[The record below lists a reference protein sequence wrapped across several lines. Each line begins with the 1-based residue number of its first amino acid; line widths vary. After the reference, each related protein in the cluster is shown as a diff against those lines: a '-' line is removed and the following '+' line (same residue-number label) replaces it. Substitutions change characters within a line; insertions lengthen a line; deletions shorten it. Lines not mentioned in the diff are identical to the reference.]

1 MTTDD
6 GYAAWL
12 RAKPAPDLQELV
24 RKHGGYDKI
33 TPEAWAEYDRV
44 LAEWQEAKRSRHAG
58 GDRTSNVPNEN
69 NVVTTQGTAVVA
81 DPEALCICG
90 LPGVYWRPRKG
101 GGRLAV
107 RRASRSLAGL
117 RGRSVRRPAADFENS
132 INACYAV
139 IRARRRAGGE
149 GWESAAAPG
158 RAARRSHFWF
168 LYG

>member
-12 RAKPAPDLQELV
+12 HANPAPDLQELI

-101 GGRLAV
+101 GGRAIW
-107 RRASRSLAGL
+107 RCEEHRDRW
-117 RGRSVRRPAADFENS
+117 PD
-132 INACYAV
+132 YAV
-139 IRARRRAGGE
+139 E
-149 GWESAAAPG
+149 VYDAPPLTS
-158 RAARRSHFWF
+158 RTASTLAMP
-168 LYG
+168 